1 MRLLGAHRNVYHLL
15 STCYYPSMGD
25 KNLVW
30 MILFLLIV
38 AACTT
43 QSDVEIET
51 PIKARVQQEIKKE
64 PKPTVSVIPSYT
76 SRSSPVVAL
85 SSTPIS
91 MSMSEGKSDAPSSE
105 PTITSR
111 VSEKD
116 TINCTFQEEQL
127 KVSCLAEGHPA
138 GTELSWS
145 SNATSRTG
153 GGAKFD
159 FTLEEDLLE
168 IHIFLETCFNSNC
181 QEEITV
187 LERAMKKEEKDSLG
201 EILTQPFMKLPFTAA
216 HEPAGVMP
224 MGETIEHPPPKS
236 PEGHPGI
243 DFQWDHQAPI
253 IAVSDGKVVQ
263 ITSNVHKETGI
274 FNLSV
279 SVITEEFIVN
289 YTTLESIGKGLEVGS
304 DVVVGQVIGY
314 PTPVQKGADWYM
326 IHWDFGLYEKHAP
339 ITDPEGL
346 VTEYT
351 VTPLCPV
358 PYFTEPERE
367 RVLRIWR
374 HAFYGA
380 KEQFPELC
388 NGSWKNYKVLE
399 EDETS
404 LTPVGKATP
413 TAEPI
418 SKPVLILPFTSEHV
432 PSEMLPM
439 GETTLHPP
447 RPGEKAWGHPG
458 IDFIWHH
465 KAPIVAA
472 LDGEVL
478 HIITE
483 RNTGISGVIW
493 YTVQVKAGEFIVN
506 YNVTEFESITP
517 RLKVGSKVTAGQM
530 LGYPSPITEADV
542 DFGTHSIHWEFGT
555 WEKVSDP
562 KPNPEGIIEYYRTTR
577 ICPVPY
583 FSDSERQALLKIWES
598 AQYNEKDEFPDVC
611 NGPYK
616 NY

>member
-1 MRLLGAHRNVYHLL
+1 MNYWFTRLILL
-15 STCYYPSMGD
+15 VG
-25 KNLVW
+25 
-30 MILFLLIV
+30 LL
-38 AACTT
+38 ALLTTACTGGNRENMSAPAGSNVVSNQQI
-43 QSDVEIET
+43 QSPSVKVPVTKPLET
-51 PIKARVQQEIKKE
+51 PMPNPSSSAAL
-64 PKPTVSVIPSYT
+64 KPNTA
-76 SRSSPVVAL
+76 SP
-85 SSTPIS
+85 STPVS
-91 MSMSEGKSDAPSSE
+91 ASTDQKKDNATSATLMSTPVGSSQL
-105 PTITSR
+105 S
-111 VSEKD
+111 V
-116 TINCTFQEEQL
+116 NCSFQEEQL
-127 KVSCLAEGHPA
+127 KVSCIVNRQQSGTQLA
-138 GTELSWS
+138 WS
-145 SNATSRTG
+145 SNATSRTSG
-153 GGAKFD
+153 GTAFD
-159 FTLEEDLLE
+159 FILEEDLRE
-168 IHIFLETCFNSNC
+168 IRVFLESCANNDC
-181 QEEITV
+181 QIETTV
-187 LERAMKKEEKDSLG
+187 LQRESQVLGAETKNEKNG
-201 EILTQPFMKLPFTAA
+201 EVRYTPFMTLPFTTA
-216 HEPAGVMP
+216 HEPSGIMP

-243 DFQWDHQAPI
+243 DFQWDHRAPI

-279 SVITEEFIVN
+279 SVVTEEFIVN
-289 YTTLESIGKGLEVGS
+289 YTTLESVREGLEVGTN
-304 DVVVGQVIGY
+304 VVVGQVIGY

-326 IHWDFGLYEKHAP
+326 IHWDFGTYVKHPP

-351 VTPLCPV
+351 TTRQCPI
-358 PYFTEPERE
+358 PYFIESERE
-367 RVLRIWR
+367 RVLRIWETV
-374 HAFYGA
+374 FYDA
-380 KEQFPELC
+380 KEQFPDLC
-388 NGSWKNYKVLE
+388 NGSWKNYEVLE

-483 RNTGISGVIW
+483 RNTGIPGVIW

-542 DFGTHSIHWEFGT
+542 DVGTHSIHWEFGT

-583 FSDSERQALLKIWES
+583 FSDSERERLTAIWEA
-598 AQYNEKDEFPDVC
+598 AQYNEKEKFPDLC